1 MNLLLLFPQ
10 SLFRSLRASNC
21 QMDCSTAKRRL
32 VCGTDG
38 LTYSSPCELKRAK
51 KCDGRRVKV
60 RKKGRCSGKW
70 CLAEKL
76 SVALPVC
83 MYVCLSVSLPACL
96 SVCLPAY
103 EYLFTT
109 DLSSSLLLLLPLL
122 LPPPLLLLLLQL
134 LLLLLF
140 FFLFF
145 FLFYM
150 RVHV

>member
-70 CLAEKL
+70 CLADKL
-76 SVALPVC
+76 SVSLPVC
-83 MYVCLSVSLPACL
+83 LPACLFVCLSVCLPACL

-109 DLSSSLLLLLPLL
+109 DLSSSLLLLP
-122 LPPPLLLLLLQL
+122 QL
-134 LLLLLF
+134 LLLLVLF
-140 FFLFF
+140 FSFFF

-150 RVHV
+150 RVHM